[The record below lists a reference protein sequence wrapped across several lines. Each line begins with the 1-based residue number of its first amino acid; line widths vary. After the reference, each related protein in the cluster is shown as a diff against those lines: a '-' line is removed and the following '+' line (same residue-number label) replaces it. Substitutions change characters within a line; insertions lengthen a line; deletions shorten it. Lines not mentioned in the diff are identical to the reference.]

1 MNTKIITTLAD
12 FINAYENYQD
22 KVDDRKMMAKLNR
35 VYREILEAA
44 EKYPDSFDR
53 FNNHCIKKNLY
64 SDFQQHTDQLKSI
77 LLNQ

>member
-22 KVDDRKMMAKLNR
+22 KVNDKKIMTKLDR
-35 VYREILEAA
+35 VYKKILAAA
-44 EKYPDSFDR
+44 EKYPDDFDR
-53 FNNHCIKKNLY
+53 FNDHCMKNNLY
-64 SDFQQHTDQLKSI
+64 TDFQQYTEKLKSI